1 MSIFSSK
8 TDFLDTLK
16 LMKSERGTV
25 TVEFV
30 ILFPLLIAWF
40 LGSFIYFDA
49 YRSKTLTAK
58 VAFTISDLFSR
69 ETDIIDD
76 ARARQFYD
84 VQERMMPRRIEQSW
98 IRVSSICYRERVESG
113 VVVESEYRIHWST
126 VFDDHYD
133 EDAGELP
140 NIVRYEDDT
149 EIPVNLMPL
158 MADGDSIIF
167 TEVFAVW
174 EPIARQWAGYM
185 GLSEL
190 TWAQRVTE
198 RPRFLTVLPHSEEN
212 PSNVCPIATWE

>member
-1 MSIFSSK
+1 MILHASK
-8 TDFLDTLK
+8 LK
-16 LMKSERGTV
+16 LRELLKPSAAEDGTV
-25 TVEFV
+25 TIEFV

-58 VAFTISDLFSR
+58 VAYTMSDLVARTEDTIDTVTARSYY
-69 ETDIIDD
+69 DI
-76 ARARQFYD
+76 
-84 VQERMMPRRIEQSW
+84 QERMMPRRIDESW
-98 IRVSSICYRERVESG
+98 IRISSICYREREVGG

-133 EDAGELP
+133 VDAGEAP
-140 NIVRYEDDT
+140 NINKYVDDS

-174 EPIARQWAGYM
+174 EPIAEQWAGYM
-185 GLSEL
+185 GLKQL

-198 RPRFLTVLPHSEEN
+198 RPRFLRVVPHAQEN
-212 PSNVCPIATWE
+212 ASNVCPAATWE